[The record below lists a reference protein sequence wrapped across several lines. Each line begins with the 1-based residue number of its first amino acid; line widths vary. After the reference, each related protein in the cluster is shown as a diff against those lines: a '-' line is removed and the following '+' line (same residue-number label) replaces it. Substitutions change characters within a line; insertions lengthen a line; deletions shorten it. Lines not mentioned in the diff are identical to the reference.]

1 MTGYLDWERIN
12 QFGDLF
18 FRVAGV
24 HQRALDAGGGGACSG
39 GGDSGGGSNDPSS
52 TAPMHQARSHLG
64 LLRLK

>member
-18 FRVAGV
+18 FQVAEV

-39 GGDSGGGSNDPSS
+39 GGDSGGGSSDPSG
-52 TAPMHQARSHLG
+52 TAPLHQARSHLG